1 MNNIAQVPFLRG
13 TLKISRT
20 AHGQFDRVCVNDL
33 CGAMRRSILM
43 RDGTAQRRCPSLA
56 ILDAEHPEE
65 LYADFPEA
73 VEFVKWMSSS
83 GKLLR
88 ARGREVLE
96 ALQRLRMAEPEALA
110 QPASSSSDI
119 KTIELEYVGNRFS
132 VRLEDGRY
140 MVNATEMARPFD
152 RRPAVWLKLIETVR
166 LREALV
172 EDGISADTVSQV
184 VTTRGPHGATWLEI
198 HLWTQFAQWLSPA
211 FAAWCSKKLVHLLRD
226 GHAELRDEAP
236 QAPPPPPEPEPAEE
250 FCSEDL
256 LLPAPATYEEALTV
270 IEDQH
275 DTICRQKEFI
285 RRNRHKLR
293 HYKLTVEDREW
304 FTSSMIAAELGI
316 SAVRLNLFL
325 MEEGLLER
333 VQQRWQ
339 ATAAYRR
346 LRGIHLYEWFNR
358 KTNYLNRYK
367 IEAWTPEGRQYIVTL
382 WRQRNDYLFGGQ
394 AHG

>member
-1 MNNIAQVPFLRG
+1 MNDIAQVPFLRG

-20 AHGQFDRVCVNDL
+20 ALGQIERVCINDL
-33 CGAMRRSILM
+33 CAAMRRSILM

-65 LYADFPEA
+65 LYAELPEA
-73 VEFVKWMSSS
+73 VEFVKRISSS

-88 ARGREVLE
+88 TRGREVLE
-96 ALQRLRMAEPEALA
+96 ALQRLRTARPDTHA
-110 QPASSSSDI
+110 QPASDASGVE
-119 KTIELEYVGNRFS
+119 TIELEYVGNRFS

-152 RRPAVWLKLIETVR
+152 RRPAVWLKLSETVR

-172 EDGISADTVSQV
+172 EDGVSADTASQV
-184 VTTRGPHGATWLEI
+184 VATRGPHGATWLEI

-211 FAAWCSKKLVHLLRD
+211 FAAWCGKKLVRLLRD
-226 GHAELRDEAP
+226 GHVELQEEPP
-236 QAPPPPPEPEPAEE
+236 QAPPPEPEPDAE

-270 IEDQH
+270 IGDQH
-275 DTICRQKEFI
+275 DTIRRQKEFI

-325 MEEGLLER
+325 LEEGLLER

-339 ATAAYRR
+339 ATAPYRR
-346 LRGIHLYEWFNR
+346 LRGVHLYEWFNR
-358 KTNYLNRYK
+358 RTNYLNRYK
-367 IEAWTPEGRQYIVTL
+367 IEAWTPEGREYIVAL
-382 WRQRNDYLFGGQ
+382 WRQRNSYLFGGQ
-394 AHG
+394 VYG